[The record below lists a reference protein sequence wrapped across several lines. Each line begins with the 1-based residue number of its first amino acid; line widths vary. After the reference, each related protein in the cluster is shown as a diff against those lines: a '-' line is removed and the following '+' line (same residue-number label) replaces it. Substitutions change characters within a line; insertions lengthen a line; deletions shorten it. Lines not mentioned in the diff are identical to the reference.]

1 MKRFG
6 ILSIALAMGFT
17 IACNGNARTDT
28 GTSNDTT
35 VGTSGTEHRISASDR
50 NWIQDMLAD
59 GNAEIEL
66 GKLASQQASS
76 PDVKR
81 FAQMMVADHTKAG
94 NELKKIADTYAV
106 QPDTA
111 KLDDKHHDVMDKLS
125 KLHGADFDREYINAM
140 VDDHQDAVGDL
151 EKRVDVVP
159 PGNGVGD
166 KVKGTFGSGKA
177 EAERNGAVQPEKADD
192 HLEASVNSWAAQT
205 LPTVRHHLDE
215 AKQIQDKLQNTRSN
229 TTAQNIAPKRNGA
242 HKGLGKSKP

>member
-6 ILSIALAMGFT
+6 LLSLALAT
-17 IACNGNARTDT
+17 AVTVACNGNARTDT
-28 GTSNDTT
+28 AATHDTT
-35 VGTSGTEHRISASDR
+35 VGTSGTTEHRISASDQ

-66 GKLASQQASS
+66 GKLASERASS

-94 NELKKIADTYAV
+94 DQLKQIAATYAV

-111 KLDDKHHDVMDKLS
+111 KFNDKHRDLMDKLS
-125 KLHGADFDREYINAM
+125 KLRGADFDREYIDAM

-151 EKRVDVVP
+151 EKKVDVVP

-177 EAERNGAVQPEKADD
+177 DAERNGAVKPEKADD
-192 HLEASVNSWAAQT
+192 HFEASVNSWAAET
-205 LPTVRHHLDE
+205 LPVVRHHLDE
-215 AKQIQDKLQNTRSN
+215 AKQIQDSLKNNRRN
-229 TTAQNIAPKRNGA
+229 TTARNIAPKA
-242 HKGLGKSKP
+242 HDTHKGKSRL